1 LFPRA
6 WLESQGITDLKQ
18 INQIAN
24 FALLKWPDN
33 VDIGAKPPAVY
44 VPHMRDRFSKA
55 QWDRMCEL
63 HALPPNWESMDYQDF
78 LRERRS
84 LMAQIIKRGFEACS

>member
-1 LFPRA
+1 
-6 WLESQGITDLKQ
+6 
-18 INQIAN
+18 
-24 FALLKWPDN
+24 
-33 VDIGAKPPAVY
+33 
-44 VPHMRDRFSKA
+44 MRDRFSKG
-55 QWDRMCEL
+55 QWDQMCEL